1 MSCAFCFCVVA
12 RTQAQTI
19 YDFVG
24 ILTGTLAVF
33 FLFGSLASQYHA
45 AQTKCDYC
53 CRLGHGCGVDAV
65 DVSVVAEETLAEVQG
80 RSVCYRTVFDAVTVC
95 EAQPAKAFRCVG
107 REDGSCIRRS
117 GDGGDQNQRP
127 PRIIIDLLRFS
138 LCSCCSSKTRCGPR
152 LFALRAWCLRSTSR

>member
-1 MSCAFCFCVVA
+1 MAA

-24 ILTGTLAVF
+24 ILTNTLTVF
-33 FLFGSLASQYHA
+33 FLFGSLANKYHA

-53 CRLGHGCGVDAV
+53 CRLGHRCNVNAV
-65 DVSVVAEETLAEVQG
+65 DVRVVAEETFVEVQS
-80 RSVCYRTVFDAVTVC
+80 RSVCYRTVLDEVTVC

-107 REDGSCIRRS
+107 REDESCVNRS
-117 GDGGDQNQRP
+117 GDGGDQNQPP

-138 LCSCCSSKTRCGPR
+138 LCSCCSSKTRCGPGP
-152 LFALRAWCLRSTSR
+152 FALRAWCLRSTSR